1 MFSFRVLFSFRSV
14 PRTIKCIAK
23 QRTNV
28 RLFTSTVTDLE
39 LHILYPNSDKKLAKY
54 LDHLS
59 EKTTDPNV
67 NEIRRKYA
75 MRKSFVQQLTEL
87 ENEMKNESDAEILKL
102 ALDEKQVNE
111 MAFSY
116 ELIIGLLFHVVEF
129 HRSASLHRQRPH
141 Q

>member
-1 MFSFRVLFSFRSV
+1 MFSFRVLFSLRSV
-14 PRTIKCIAK
+14 PQTIKCIAK
-23 QRTNV
+23 QRTNF

-39 LHILYPNSDKKLAKY
+39 PQILYPNSDKKFAKY

-59 EKTTDPNV
+59 EQTTNPNV

-75 MRKSFVQQLTEL
+75 MRKSFVQQLIEL

-111 MAFSY
+111 MAFPY
-116 ELIIGLLFHVVEF
+116 E
-129 HRSASLHRQRPH
+129 
-141 Q
+141 